1 MHFFLWFVIVATTCL
16 SFFLLYQIFHKT
28 NSLWIPTIEG
38 QQELMD
44 SVRATDD
51 NDSSGSNWHYL
62 YTKTYIPW
70 RSRETSVRFLS
81 EIPSI
86 RSICWFRIAREF
98 IDSDFWSSRF
108 SSLLLF
114 FLDRAAFPHSTR
126 PALFTNLYNQCHKDS
141 KLDYRIYKERGDGL
155 APDIRGC
162 GKSSCEKRKN
172 HQKTTIARE
181 GFHRKTPWFW
191 QTDHNYRYLGA
202 YRWNEQNT
210 NS

>member
-1 MHFFLWFVIVATTCL
+1 MITTRQVRTDIIYIL
-16 SFFLLYQIFHKT
+16 RPIFHEGVAKLLLGSYLRFRLYGAYVGLELLG
-28 NSLWIPTIEG
+28 NSLIVT
-38 QQELMD
+38 
-44 SVRATDD
+44 
-51 NDSSGSNWHYL
+51 
-62 YTKTYIPW
+62 
-70 RSRETSVRFLS
+70 F
-81 EIPSI
+81 
-86 RSICWFRIAREF
+86 F
-98 IDSDFWSSRF
+98 SSRGAG
-108 SSLLLF
+108 LLLF

-141 KLDYRIYKERGDGL
+141 KLDYRIYKERGDDL
-155 APDIRGC
+155 APDIRRC

>member
-1 MHFFLWFVIVATTCL
+1 
-16 SFFLLYQIFHKT
+16 
-28 NSLWIPTIEG
+28 
-38 QQELMD
+38 MD

-98 IDSDFWSSRF
+98 IDSDFWSSML
-108 SSLLLF
+108 SSILLF

-126 PALFTNLYNQCHKDS
+126 PASSRTCTIDATKIVNSIIEEIRKRATIWHQIS
-141 KLDYRIYKERGDGL
+141 GGVERAAVRSGKTIKKRRLLVKVSTERPLGSGKQITITGTWEHTDGMNK
-155 APDIRGC
+155 IRTV
-162 GKSSCEKRKN
+162 N
-172 HQKTTIARE
+172 II
-181 GFHRKTPWFW
+181 
-191 QTDHNYRYLGA
+191 
-202 YRWNEQNT
+202 
-210 NS
+210 